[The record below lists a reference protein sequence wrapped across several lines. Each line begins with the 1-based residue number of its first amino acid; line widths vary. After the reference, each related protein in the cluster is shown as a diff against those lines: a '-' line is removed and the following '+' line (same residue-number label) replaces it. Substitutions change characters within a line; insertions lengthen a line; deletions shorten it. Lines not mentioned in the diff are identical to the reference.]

1 RRAVERP
8 GGALIGG
15 AVESVADRLGVR
27 VAIRAAE
34 LIRAVHPAV
43 ARVGSEPMAGIDS
56 ATTAAP
62 GLLVRRELWR
72 DLVDRCGDARVAAA
86 ACGENVVGD
95 INVLE
100 WRGGGAAV
108 VEKTRL
114 GGGAARR
121 A

>member
-72 DLVDRCGDARVAAA
+72 ALVDRCGGAGVAAGA
-86 ACGENVVGD
+86 PAQM
-95 INVLE
+95 
-100 WRGGGAAV
+100 RAGG
-108 VEKTRL
+108 TDHLRC
-114 GGGAARR
+114 R
-121 A
+121 

>member
-72 DLVDRCGDARVAAA
+72 GLGDRCGGPRGAAGA
-86 ACGENVVGD
+86 LPQIVVGD
-95 INVLE
+95 IDVLSC
-100 WRGGGAAV
+100 RGVAG
-108 VEKTRL
+108 
-114 GGGAARR
+114 
-121 A
+121 